1 MSNSLIFQNS
11 IQLSNK
17 NNSNNLYNYFSDMNN
32 DLINDSNIKNEI
44 NRNDSSK
51 IILNENILGNNS
63 IIQKNYKLPTIKKA
77 ENEKYKMIYK
87 NEMDQMAKFNFDII
101 KNIKKKYWG
110 NNLINSKSNN
120 ELSLNYSRKP
130 ILFNNIKLNKKIRER
145 KNMLN
150 KINNIESI
158 EYQKLLVS

>member
-1 MSNSLIFQNS
+1 LI
-11 IQLSNK
+11 L
-17 NNSNNLYNYFSDMNN
+17 L
-32 DLINDSNIKNEI
+32 
-44 NRNDSSK
+44 K
-51 IILNENILGNNS
+51 IL
-63 IIQKNYKLPTIKKA
+63 
-77 ENEKYKMIYK
+77 
-87 NEMDQMAKFNFDII
+87 
-101 KNIKKKYWG
+101 KKKYWG

-130 ILFNNIKLNKKIRER
+130 ILFNNSKLNKKIRER

>member
-1 MSNSLIFQNS
+1 MKWIKWLNLI
-11 IQLSNK
+11 
-17 NNSNNLYNYFSDMNN
+17 
-32 DLINDSNIKNEI
+32 LILL
-44 NRNDSSK
+44 K
-51 IILNENILGNNS
+51 IL
-63 IIQKNYKLPTIKKA
+63 
-77 ENEKYKMIYK
+77 
-87 NEMDQMAKFNFDII
+87 
-101 KNIKKKYWG
+101 KKYWG

-130 ILFNNIKLNKKIRER
+130 ILFNNSKLNKKIRER